1 MKNGN
6 GVKQGKQEPAKLSEK
21 PVVKPI
27 ITATPAFTKALARE
41 IVKNLTAFGRFTAKP
56 FGFAQGKP
64 FQNNPFQREKLDV
77 PVKIEEKPTADY
89 PILVDTS
96 VLVDGRI
103 IPIVNSGFF
112 SGTCIILQSV
122 LGELQHIADSD
133 DSLRRAKG
141 RRGLEVVNALKK
153 QRVNPRV
160 SLLVSHADVEE
171 KEVDQKL
178 IHLGRLWNVP
188 VLTVDFNL
196 AQVARASNVKVLN
209 INDLAQA
216 LKLALIPGEEL
227 TVKITHPGKERMQ
240 GVGYLTDGTMVVV
253 EDTKEKIGQDIVAVI
268 TKVHQSPGGQL
279 FFARLK

>member
-6 GVKQGKQEPAKLSEK
+6 QQKLAKQEAVKPADKPAGK
-21 PVVKPI
+21 PVI
-27 ITATPAFTKALARE
+27 AATPAFTKALARE
-41 IVKNLTAFGRFTAKP
+41 IVKNLAAFGRLTVK
-56 FGFAQGKP
+56 
-64 FQNNPFQREKLDV
+64 PFQREPAAPLK
-77 PVKIEEKPTADY
+77 KTEEKPTGEF

-96 VLVDGRI
+96 VLIDGRI
-103 IPIVNSGFF
+103 TPIVNSGFF
-112 SGTCIILQSV
+112 SGTLVILQFI
-122 LGELQHIADSD
+122 LGELQHVADSD

-141 RRGLEVVNALKK
+141 RRGLDVVNALKR
-153 QRVNPRV
+153 QRTNPRV
-160 SLLVSHADVEE
+160 KTIISSSDSQE

-178 IHLGRLWNVP
+178 VRLGKLWNVP
-188 VLTVDFNL
+188 ILTVDFNL
-196 AQVARASNVKVLN
+196 AQVARASGVRVIN

-253 EDTKEKIGQDIVAVI
+253 EDTKERVGQDVVAVI
-268 TKVHQSPGGQL
+268 TKVHQSPAGQL

>member
-1 MKNGN
+1 MGKMKKIVSPKG
-6 GVKQGKQEPAKLSEK
+6 EK
-21 PVVKPI
+21 PVNAKPVEKQPVKPMVA
-27 ITATPAFTKALARE
+27 ATPAFTKALARE
-41 IVKNLTAFGRFTAKP
+41 IVKNLTAFGRFTTK
-56 FGFAQGKP
+56 
-64 FQNNPFQREKLDV
+64 PFQREPKV
-77 PVKIEEKPTADY
+77 EPQKTEAKPTAEF

-112 SGTCIILQSV
+112 SGTLVILQSV

-141 RRGLEVVNALKK
+141 RRGLEVVNTLKR

-160 SLLVSHADVEE
+160 TMIVSSADVEE

-178 IHLGRLWNVP
+178 VHLGKLWNVP
-188 VLTVDFNL
+188 ILTVDFNL
-196 AQVARASNVKVLN
+196 AQVARARSVKIFN
-209 INDLAQA
+209 INDLGQA

-253 EDTKEKIGQDIVAVI
+253 EETKERIGQDVVAII

>member
-6 GVKQGKQEPAKLSEK
+6 LLKRGKQEPAKPAEK
-21 PVVKPI
+21 PVVKPVVA
-27 ITATPAFTKALARE
+27 ATPAFTKALARE
-41 IVKNLTAFGRFTAKP
+41 IVKNLTAFGRLTAKP
-56 FGFAQGKP
+56 FQGRSFGFAQGKP
-64 FQNNPFQREKLDV
+64 FQRERPVFQKT
-77 PVKIEEKPTADY
+77 EEKPTGEY
-89 PILVDTS
+89 PMLVDTS
-96 VLVDGRI
+96 VLIDGRI

-112 SGTCIILQSV
+112 SGTFIVLQSV
-122 LGELQHIADSD
+122 LGELQHIADSE

-141 RRGLEVVNALKK
+141 RRGLDVVNTLKR
-153 QRVNPRV
+153 QHANPRV
-160 SLLVSHADVEE
+160 TMKISHADVEE

-178 IHLGRLWNVP
+178 IRLGKLWNVP

-196 AQVARASNVKVLN
+196 AQVARASGVKILNV
-209 INDLAQA
+209 NDLAQA

>member
-1 MKNGN
+1 MGEMRNGN
-6 GVKQGKQEPAKLSEK
+6 QQKLAKQEAGKPTDKGVK
-21 PVVKPI
+21 PVI
-27 ITATPAFTKALARE
+27 AATPAFTKALARE
-41 IVKNLTAFGRFTAKP
+41 IVKNLAAFGRLTAKP
-56 FGFAQGKP
+56 F
-64 FQNNPFQREKLDV
+64 QREPAAPPK
-77 PVKIEEKPTADY
+77 KTEEKPTGEF

-96 VLVDGRI
+96 VFIDGRI

-112 SGTCIILQSV
+112 SGTFVVLQSV

-141 RRGLEVVNALKK
+141 RRGLEVVNTLKK

-160 SLLVSHADVEE
+160 SMIVSPADVEE

-178 IHLGRLWNVP
+178 VRLGKLWSVP
-188 VLTVDFNL
+188 ILTVDFNL
-196 AQVARASNVKVLN
+196 AQVARASGVKILNV
-209 INDLAQA
+209 NDLAQA

-253 EDTKEKIGQDIVAVI
+253 EDTKERIGQDVVAVI